1 MAVSVFRWLSRH
13 KPMRGVVAALA
24 LPLCLLCASCAT
36 LEPTQP
42 IADRQEL
49 QWPPLPLMPR
59 IQWVKEIRDPHG
71 AGIEKGMWRRFTE
84 VFTGAVENRIGK
96 PYGVYFD
103 ERGSLFVVDVSY
115 GVVHVMDTREK
126 SYYIIGDAEKR
137 TFRSPIGITEDDRD
151 NLYITDSGA
160 AGIFRY
166 NLTKKKLE
174 PFIISDL
181 ARPTGIV
188 FNKSNRLLY
197 ITDTTEH
204 QVVVFDLKGNLR
216 YRIGSRG
223 SAAGHFNYPT
233 DINVDNSGRLYVTD
247 ALNSRISIFSAEGT
261 HLNSFGRSGD
271 TAGNLPKAKGVA
283 VDSAG
288 NIYIVDALL
297 DAVQIFDQS
306 GVLLL
311 TFGSNGT
318 NAGEFW
324 MPSGIYIDRNDYIY
338 VSDSYNRRIQ
348 VFKYLDVKDAS
359 ARAVEPARN
368 KQTEQ

>member
-1 MAVSVFRWLSRH
+1 MGVSVFSWLLRH
-13 KPMRGVVAALA
+13 KPTRRMAAALA

-36 LEPTQP
+36 LNPSEESAQK
-42 IADRQEL
+42 QEL

-59 IQWVKEIRDPHG
+59 IQWVKEIREQGD
-71 AGIEKGMWRRFTE
+71 AGIAKGMWQRFGE
-84 VFTGAVENRIGK
+84 LFTGTVENRIGK

-103 ERGSLFVVDVSY
+103 ESGRLFIVDVSY

-126 SYYIIGDAEKR
+126 SYYAIGDVERR
-137 TFRSPIGITEDDRD
+137 TFRSPIGVTEDDQE

-160 AGIFRY
+160 ASIFRY
-166 NLTKKKLE
+166 NLKKRKLE

-223 SAAGHFNYPT
+223 NAPGQFNYPT
-233 DINVDNSGRLYVTD
+233 DIYVDGGGRLYVTD
-247 ALNSRISIFSAEGT
+247 ALNSRISIFSVEGT
-261 HLNSFGRSGD
+261 YLKTFGRSGD
-271 TAGNLPKAKGVA
+271 TAGDLPKPKGVA
-283 VDSAG
+283 VDSTG
-288 NIYIVDALL
+288 NIYVVDALL
-297 DAVQIFDQS
+297 DAVQIFDQN

-324 MPSGIYIDRNDYIY
+324 MPSGIYIDRNDNIY
-338 VSDSYNRRIQ
+338 VSDSYNRRVQ
-348 VFKYLDVKDAS
+348 VFKYLDVKNPS
-359 ARAVEPARN
+359 SRGVEPAGN